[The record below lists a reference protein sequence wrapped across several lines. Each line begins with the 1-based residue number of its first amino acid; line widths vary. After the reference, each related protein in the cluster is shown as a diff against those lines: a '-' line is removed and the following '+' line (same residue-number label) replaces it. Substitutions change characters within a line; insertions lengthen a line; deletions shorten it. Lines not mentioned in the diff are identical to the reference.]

1 MAVTFGIDISH
12 HQSRSLDL
20 ARCRAEGIE
29 FVFMKATEGASFVD
43 EDFAL
48 NLAEA
53 RAAGLL
59 VAAYHYVRSNA
70 SAAAQVKLLVDVVP
84 LDVPV
89 VLDVETNSGGVSLV
103 RELVD
108 RLRAR
113 GYRVPLLYLPRWYW
127 QQLGSPS
134 LVGLP
139 PLWSSR
145 YPDTAVDDLRDEWAD
160 VPSHYWNGY
169 GGLDVAVLQFT
180 SSARVAGYAPLDA
193 NAFRGTRE
201 ELSRLLGYDPHEED
215 DQVRNLVL
223 AQEAGGPAVWVGDG
237 ITRRHVADPHE
248 LEGLR
253 YWIGQRGGDPTVYQE
268 FEDLRVLGAP
278 LAADVT
284 DLKSRPLADVDEA
297 ALAAELEARGVTGPT
312 LDEVVAAV
320 RAVFADAGSDDE

>member
-1 MAVTFGIDISH
+1 MVITFGIDISH

-20 ARCRAEGIE
+20 ARCRAEEVE
-29 FVFMKATEGASFVD
+29 FVIIKATEGASFVD

-59 VAAYHYVRSNA
+59 VAAYHYVRANA
-70 SAAAQVKLLVDVVP
+70 SAQAQVQHIRRVVP
-84 LDVPV
+84 LDVPII
-89 VLDVETNSGGVSLV
+89 LDVESGSGGTSLV

-108 RLRAR
+108 RLRER

-134 LVGLP
+134 LAGLP

-145 YPDTAVDDLRDEWAD
+145 YPDTTVDDLRDEWAD
-160 VPSHYWNGY
+160 VPPHYWNGY

-201 ELSRLLGYDPHEED
+201 ELSQLLGYGHDEED
-215 DQVRNLVL
+215 DHMRSLVL
-223 AQEAGGPAVWVGDG
+223 AREAGGPAVWVGDG
-237 ITRRHVADPHE
+237 ITRRHVSDPHE

-253 YWIGQRGGDPTVYQE
+253 YWIGQRGGDPTVYEE

-278 LAADVT
+278 VAADVA
-284 DLKSRPLADVDEA
+284 DLKARPIADVDEV

-312 LDEVVAAV
+312 LAEVVAAV
-320 RAVFADAGSDDE
+320 RAVFADAGSNDE

>member
-1 MAVTFGIDISH
+1 MTTFGLDISH

-29 FVFMKATEGASFVD
+29 FVFIKATEGASFVD
-43 EDFAL
+43 DDFAL

-70 SAAAQVKLLVDVVP
+70 TVAQQVANVDLIVP
-84 LDVPV
+84 RDVPV
-89 VLDVETNSGGVSLV
+89 LLDVESSSGTIGPV
-103 RELVD
+103 RELID
-108 RLRAR
+108 QLRAR

-134 LVGLP
+134 LVDLP

-145 YPDTAVDDLRDEWAD
+145 YPDAVIGDLIDEWAD

-180 SSARVAGYAPLDA
+180 SSARVAGHAPLDA

-201 ELSRLLGYDPHEED
+201 ELARLLGYVTDEEED
-215 DQVRNLVL
+215 NVRGLIL
-223 AQEAGGPAVWVGDG
+223 AQEAGSPRVWVGDG
-237 ITRRHVADPHE
+237 LTRRHVADPVE
-248 LEGLR
+248 LAGLQ
-253 YWIGQRGGDPTVYQE
+253 YWIEQRGGDPTVHRE
-268 FEDLRVLGAP
+268 WEDLRVLGAP
-278 LAADVT
+278 LAADVAE
-284 DLKSRPLADVDEA
+284 LKARPLADVDEA
-297 ALAAELEARGVTGPT
+297 ALAVELEARGVTGPT

-320 RAVFADAGSDDE
+320 RTVFADAGADDE